1 MKEIK
6 LLPINNKIIKK
17 RERINQKK
25 TLHSLKIPKFKEG
38 IFFFFLKSS
47 NSSLLLSQRTG
58 LSFFFK
64 ARKKKTHL
72 IAFLVHTVTIRERK
86 KQYHL
91 AHLIL
96 MSIQSDIKFIF

>member
-38 IFFFFLKSS
+38 ICVFFFKSS

-64 ARKKKTHL
+64 ARKKKNPSDRILGPHCHHQRKKKT
-72 IAFLVHTVTIRERK
+72 IAFSSFNFNEYTVR
-86 KQYHL
+86 Y
-91 AHLIL
+91 
-96 MSIQSDIKFIF
+96 